1 MRKNKRQLYGGNAG
15 LLGKAEHQKHPDS
28 YRKMERCS
36 LKELSVGAAVF
47 TGIFGILFL
56 SGCSQYDV
64 LNKVSDNVTT
74 GANTTERVQDYI
86 EEHTSTEKSVLT
98 QLVSKMTDGNTD
110 SNDDV
115 NARPEYDPLQY
126 VDVSKAEI
134 TKIKQSSESAV
145 TDADVDDSIKQS
157 MVNKGIYNDNETA
170 EKGDIVNINYTATES
185 GKETPFVDVTDED
198 RTIGDNLFPDEIDSK
213 LVGVKSGD
221 EIDVTYTYPDD
232 YNNDSYR
239 GKTFMYHIVIN
250 EVKGMSLTDEV
261 ASRLAYSNGRQTTAS
276 EYKEY
281 IRHLLEYKE
290 LEILSE
296 SGVDE
301 LCNMCVVKDYPE
313 DVVNYDIQCEFIRL
327 YKEFDIDGSDKEALA
342 KKIESLGYKSL
353 EDFTSEI
360 NKNVMENLKK
370 EMEVLALA
378 KKYGL
383 WLSDDELAT
392 EILNQTTG
400 YSSADDYYE
409 AYSKYHA
416 QYVVAR
422 INIAKEIQKKWK
434 ID

>member
-1 MRKNKRQLYGGNAG
+1 
-15 LLGKAEHQKHPDS
+15 
-28 YRKMERCS
+28 
-36 LKELSVGAAVF
+36 
-47 TGIFGILFL
+47 
-56 SGCSQYDV
+56 
-64 LNKVSDNVTT
+64 
-74 GANTTERVQDYI
+74 
-86 EEHTSTEKSVLT
+86 
-98 QLVSKMTDGNTD
+98 
-110 SNDDV
+110 
-115 NARPEYDPLQY
+115 
-126 VDVSKAEI
+126 
-134 TKIKQSSESAV
+134 
-145 TDADVDDSIKQS
+145 
-157 MVNKGIYNDNETA
+157 
-170 EKGDIVNINYTATES
+170 
-185 GKETPFVDVTDED
+185 
-198 RTIGDNLFPDEIDSK
+198 
-213 LVGVKSGD
+213 
-221 EIDVTYTYPDD
+221 
-232 YNNDSYR
+232 
-239 GKTFMYHIVIN
+239 MYHIVIN

-261 ASRLAYSNGRQTTAS
+261 ASRLAYSNGRQTTVS

-290 LEILSE
+290 LEILSA

-327 YKEFDIDGSDKEALA
+327 YKEFDIDGSDKDALA
-342 KKIESLGYKSL
+342 KKIESFGYKSL

-360 NKNVMENLKK
+360 NKNVTENLKK